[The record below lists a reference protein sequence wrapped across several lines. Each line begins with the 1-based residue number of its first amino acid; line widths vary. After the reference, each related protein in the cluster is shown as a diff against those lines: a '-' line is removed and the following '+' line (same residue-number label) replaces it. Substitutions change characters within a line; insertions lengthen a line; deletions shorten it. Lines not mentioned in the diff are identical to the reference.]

1 MDGDVTTLERKLD
14 EFLSRFQKLREENH
28 SLRERVSGLEGE
40 NHALTEKIQ
49 TARVRLEALM
59 ERLPE

>member
-14 EFLSRFQKLREENH
+14 EFLSRFQKLREENL
-28 SLRERVSGLEGE
+28 SLRQRVSGLEGE
-40 NHALTEKIQ
+40 NQNLTDKMQ

>member
-1 MDGDVTTLERKLD
+1 MDGEVTSLERKLD

-28 SLRERVSGLEGE
+28 SLRQRVSGLEGE
-40 NHALTEKIQ
+40 NRNLTDKMQ

-59 ERLPE
+59 DRLPE

>member
-1 MDGDVTTLERKLD
+1 MDGDVTTLEHKLD

-40 NHALTEKIQ
+40 NHALTDKIQ

-59 ERLPE
+59 DRLPE